1 MVRRGGLALLL
12 GALAFL
18 SAACSSTT
26 QNLRLSA
33 RDDFI
38 QADFSGTEKDLYK
51 PEIVGDEK
59 GRILT
64 LLDLGLAAHYAGQ
77 YEKSNV
83 FLFKAKQAAR
93 ELYTQSILEDAA
105 SLLFSDNAKSYPG
118 MEYELSLLHYYTTL
132 NFLFLAQSEK
142 ISAWEILEMKDGNTV
157 RFPGE
162 KHEERELSNRDRAK
176 FREQARSELLAW
188 NAFLEEVRQR
198 NRGEPYYKDDL
209 LNNVFAAYVHESMD
223 TTQDRNIAKV
233 LLQNADRLLI
243 RAYCAYPS
251 FNKKWEAYVNDYSR
265 FESLGEAA
273 VSQNYVDPTAL
284 YSVTKKEIT
293 EDGKRGNIYFLVESQ
308 EVPLKQ
314 EKKYVIGLST
324 VMSGIKDPYLRQ
336 QIEQIGVRVFLEM
349 APKFGLAFFGAAMV
363 GGAAGDNPKYI
374 SEAVDSA
381 VGFEFKLP
389 VMETP
394 PFEEAATLR
403 FTSEKGEERIFP
415 LALLSPV
422 ADIAKLNVNR
432 RADALALK
440 TGLRV
445 GAKYMAALVPAI
457 LTYRRMQNSP
467 EFLRL
472 AAATGV
478 WIAGKKAVDAMEKAD
493 LREWDL
499 LPLAISGA
507 KLALAPG
514 KYKVALEE
522 SPSGKKFDLGE
533 VNVTSEPH
541 TYRARVFSSGK
552 VVLN

>member
-1 MVRRGGLALLL
+1 MARRGGLALLL

-38 QADFSGTEKDLYK
+38 QADFAGAEKDLYK

-83 FLFKAKQAAR
+83 FLFKAKAAAR
-93 ELYTQSILEDAA
+93 ELYTQSTMEDAA

-142 ISAWEILEMKDGNTV
+142 IPAWEILEMREGDSV

-162 KHEERELSNRDRAK
+162 KHEERNLSNRDRAK
-176 FREQARSELLAW
+176 FRGQSRSELLAW
-188 NAFLEEVRQR
+188 NAFLQEVRQR

-209 LNNVFAAYVHESMD
+209 LNKVFAAYVHQSMD
-223 TTQDRNIAKV
+223 TAQDRNIAQI
-233 LLQNADRLLI
+233 LLKDADRLMV

-251 FNKKWEAYVNDYSR
+251 FNKKWEAYVDDYSR
-265 FESLGEAA
+265 FESLGDAA
-273 VSQNYVDPTAL
+273 VSEKYVDPTAL
-284 YSVTKKEIT
+284 YAVTKKEIT
-293 EDGKRGNIYFLVESQ
+293 EDGKKGNIYFLVESQ
-308 EVPLKQ
+308 EVPIKK
-314 EKKYVIGLST
+314 EKKYVIGMST
-324 VMSGIKDPYLRQ
+324 VMNGIQDPYLRQ
-336 QIEQIGVRVFLEM
+336 QIEQIGVHVLLEM

-363 GGAAGDNPKYI
+363 GGATGDNPKYV
-374 SEAVDSA
+374 SQAVDSA
-381 VGFEFKLP
+381 IGFEFKLP
-389 VMETP
+389 VMEAP
-394 PFEEAATLR
+394 PFQEAETLR
-403 FTSEKGEERIFP
+403 FTSEKGEEKIFP

-432 RADALALK
+432 RADAIAMR

-445 GAKYMAALVPAI
+445 GIKYMAALIPAI

-478 WIAGKKAVDAMEKAD
+478 WIVGKKAVDASEKPD
-493 LREWDL
+493 LREWGL
-499 LPLAISGA
+499 LPYAISGA
-507 KLALAPG
+507 KLSLVPG

-522 SPSGKKFDLGE
+522 SPTGKRIELGE
-533 VNVTSEPH
+533 VSITAEPR
-541 TYRARVFSSGK
+541 TFRARVFSSGK